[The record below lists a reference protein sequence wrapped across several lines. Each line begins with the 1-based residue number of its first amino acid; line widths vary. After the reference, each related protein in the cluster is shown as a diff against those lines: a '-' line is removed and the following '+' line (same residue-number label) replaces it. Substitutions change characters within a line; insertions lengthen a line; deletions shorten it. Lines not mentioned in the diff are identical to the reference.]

1 MIRGFAWLALVLLV
15 AAPLLIVLGMG
26 FGTSAPGVPP
36 VIPPIGMAGW
46 QGSLEAWSL
55 VFADTYY
62 LEAALRSLRL
72 AAITAALCLVLGFG
86 MALGIAS
93 APPSRQALLLAL
105 VLLPFWSGF
114 VLRLAAWVGLLRDGG
129 WINAT
134 LMQAG
139 LISEPLPL
147 LYSEGA
153 MLLGMVHGYLPFAV
167 LPLAATLARRDLR
180 LEEAAAD
187 LGAGRWVVFTTVTL
201 PLAAPAAAAAFLL
214 VFIPAAGE
222 VVIPEVLGA
231 PDSVLFGRAIW
242 GEFFQTRDWP
252 AAAVLSTV
260 LLALLLLP
268 IMLYQRLSAA
278 R

>member
-1 MIRGFAWLALVLLV
+1 MIRAAAWASLLLLV
-15 AAPLLIVLGMG
+15 AAPLVIIVAMG
-26 FGTSAPGVPP
+26 FGATAPGVPP
-36 VIPPIGMAGW
+36 VVPPLGAAGW
-46 QGSLEAWSL
+46 QGSLEAWGL
-55 VFADTYY
+55 LFADTYY
-62 LEAALRSLRL
+62 LDAMLRSLRL
-72 AAITAALCLVLGFG
+72 AGITATLCLVLGFG

-93 APPSRQALLLAL
+93 ARSPGLWLAL
-105 VLLPFWSGF
+105 VLLPFWAGF

-134 LMQAG
+134 LMQLG
-139 LISEPLPL
+139 LISEPWQM
-147 LYSEGA
+147 LYTEGA
-153 MLLGMVHGYLPFAV
+153 MLLGMVHAYLPLAV
-167 LPLAATLARRDLR
+167 LPLTATLAKRDIR

-187 LGAGRWVVFTTVTL
+187 LGAGRWVVCFTVTL

-231 PDSVLFGRAIW
+231 PDSVLIGRAIW

-252 AAAVLSTV
+252 AAAALSTA

-268 IMLYQRLSAA
+268 IALYQRLSVA

>member
-1 MIRGFAWLALVLLV
+1 MIRAGAWLALLLLV
-15 AAPLLIVLGMG
+15 AAPLVIVLGMG
-26 FGTSAPGVPP
+26 FGSSAPGVPP
-36 VIPPIGMAGW
+36 VIPPIGRDGW
-46 QGSLEAWSL
+46 QGSFEAWAL
-55 VFADTYY
+55 LFADSYY
-62 LEAALRSLRL
+62 LDAALRSLRL

-93 APPSRQALLLAL
+93 AAPRWQAPLLGL

-139 LISEPLPL
+139 LIAQPLPL

-167 LPLAATLARRDLR
+167 LPLTATLARRDRR
-180 LEEAAAD
+180 LEEAASD
-187 LGAGRWVVFTTVTL
+187 LGAGRWTVFLTITL
-201 PLAAPAAAAAFLL
+201 PLAAPAAGAAFLL

-252 AAAVLSTV
+252 AAAVLSTA
-260 LLALLLLP
+260 LLALLLVP
-268 IMLYQRLSAA
+268 IALYQRLSVA

>member
-1 MIRGFAWLALVLLV
+1 MIRVSAWLALFLLV
-15 AAPLLIVLGMG
+15 AAPLIIVLGMG
-26 FGTSAPGVPP
+26 FGTSSPGIPP
-36 VIPPIGMAGW
+36 VIPPLGLAGW
-46 QGSLEAWSL
+46 QGSFDAWSL

-72 AAITAALCLVLGFG
+72 AAITAGLCLILGFG

-93 APPSRQALLLAL
+93 AAPSRLAPLLAL

-129 WINAT
+129 WVNAT

-153 MLLGMVHGYLPFAV
+153 VLLGMVHGYLPFAV
-167 LPLAATLARRDLR
+167 LPLTATLARRDLR

-187 LGAGRWVVFTTVTL
+187 LGAGRWVVFATVTL

>member
-1 MIRGFAWLALVLLV
+1 MIRAGSWLALLVLV
-15 AAPLLIVLGMG
+15 AAPLVIVLGMG
-26 FGTSAPGVPP
+26 LGTSAPGVPP
-36 VIPPIGMAGW
+36 VIPPIGARGW
-46 QGSLEAWSL
+46 QGSFEAWGL
-55 VFADTYY
+55 MVADTYY
-62 LEAALRSLRL
+62 LDAALRSLRL
-72 AAITAALCLVLGFG
+72 AAITASLCLVLGFG
-86 MALGIAS
+86 MALGIAGA
-93 APPSRQALLLAL
+93 APRWQAPLLAL

-129 WINAT
+129 WINGM
-134 LMQAG
+134 LIRAG
-139 LISEPLPL
+139 LITEPLQL
-147 LYSEGA
+147 LHSEGA

-167 LPLAATLARRDLR
+167 LPLTATLVRRDPR

-187 LGAGRWVVFTTVTL
+187 LGAGRWTVLRTITL

-231 PDSVLFGRAIW
+231 PDSVLIGRAIW

-252 AAAVLSTV
+252 AAAALSTA

-268 IMLYQRLSAA
+268 IALFQRLATLK
-278 R
+278 

>member
-1 MIRGFAWLALVLLV
+1 MIRAGAWAALLLLV
-15 AAPLLIVLGMG
+15 AAPLVIVLCMG

-36 VIPPIGMAGW
+36 VLPPIGASGW
-46 QGSLEAWSL
+46 QGSFDAWGL
-55 VFADTYY
+55 LFADTYY
-62 LEAALRSLRL
+62 LDAALRSLRL
-72 AAITAALCLVLGFG
+72 AAITAGLCLVLGFG

-93 APPSRQALLLAL
+93 AAPRWQAPLLAL

-129 WINAT
+129 WINAV
-134 LMQAG
+134 LIQAG
-139 LISEPLPL
+139 LISEPMPL

-167 LPLAATLARRDLR
+167 LPLTATLARRDLR

-187 LGAGRWVVFTTVTL
+187 LGAGRWMVFATITL

-231 PDSVLFGRAIW
+231 PDSVLIGRAIW

-252 AAAVLSTV
+252 AAAALATA

-268 IMLYQRLSAA
+268 IALYQRFSVA

>member
-1 MIRGFAWLALVLLV
+1 MIRAATWAALVLLV
-15 AAPLLIVLGMG
+15 AAPLVIVFGMG
-26 FGTSAPGVPP
+26 FGTPIAGVPP
-36 VIPPIGMAGW
+36 VIPPFGAAGW
-46 QGSLEAWSL
+46 QGSFEAWSL
-55 VFADTYY
+55 LLADNFY
-62 LEAALRSLRL
+62 LDTLLRSLRL
-72 AAITAALCLVLGFG
+72 ATVTAALCLALGFG

-93 APPSRQALLLAL
+93 AAPRRQALLLAL
-105 VLLPFWSGF
+105 VLLPFWTGS
-114 VLRLAAWVGLLRDGG
+114 VLRMAAWVGLLRDGG
-129 WINAT
+129 WINAV

-139 LISEPLPL
+139 LITEPLPL

-153 MLLGMVHGYLPFAV
+153 MLVGMVHGYLPFAV
-167 LPLAATLARRDLR
+167 LPLTAALTKRDLR

-187 LGAGRWVVFTTVTL
+187 LGAGRATVFLTVTL

-231 PDSVLFGRAIW
+231 PDSMLIGRAIW

-252 AAAVLSTV
+252 QAAALSTA
-260 LLALLLLP
+260 LLALLLIP
-268 IMLYQRLSAA
+268 MALYQRLSVV

>member
-1 MIRGFAWLALVLLV
+1 MIRAAAWLALLSLV

-36 VIPPIGMAGW
+36 VIPPIGREGW
-46 QGSLEAWSL
+46 QGSFEAWSL
-55 VFADTYY
+55 LFADTYY
-62 LEAALRSLRL
+62 LDAALRSLRL
-72 AAITAALCLVLGFG
+72 ATITAALCLLLGFG

-93 APPSRQALLLAL
+93 AAPRWQAPLLAL

-129 WINAT
+129 WINT
-134 LMQAG
+134 MLLQAG
-139 LISEPLPL
+139 LIAEPLPL
-147 LYSEGA
+147 LYSEAA

-167 LPLAATLARRDLR
+167 LPLTATLARRDRR

-187 LGAGRWVVFTTVTL
+187 LGAGRWTVLFTITL
-201 PLAAPAAAAAFLL
+201 PLAAPAAGAAFLL

-252 AAAVLSTV
+252 AAAVLSAA

-268 IMLYQRLSAA
+268 IALYQRLSVA

>member
-1 MIRGFAWLALVLLV
+1 MIRVGTWFALLLLV
-15 AAPLLIVLGMG
+15 AAPLAVVVGMG
-26 FGTSAPGVPP
+26 FGASAPGVPP
-36 VIPPIGMAGW
+36 VTSPIGRGGW
-46 QGSLEAWSL
+46 QGGLDAWRL
-55 VFADTYY
+55 LFADTFY
-62 LEAALRSLRL
+62 LDALLRSLRL
-72 AAITAALCLVLGFG
+72 AGVTAGLCLILGFG

-93 APPSRQALLLAL
+93 ATRRQALLLAL

-114 VLRLAAWVGLLRDGG
+114 VLRLAAWVGLLRDAG

-134 LMQAG
+134 LLAAG
-139 LISEPLPL
+139 VITEPLPL

-153 MLLGMVHGYLPFAV
+153 MLMGMVHGYLPLAV
-167 LPLAATLARRDLR
+167 LPLTVTLARRDLR

-187 LGAGRWVVFTTVTL
+187 LGAGRWTVFRTITL

-231 PDSVLFGRAIW
+231 PDSVLIGRAIW

-252 AAAVLSTV
+252 AAAALSTA
-260 LLALLLLP
+260 LLALLLAP
-268 IMLYQRLSAA
+268 IALYQRLAVA

>member
-1 MIRGFAWLALVLLV
+1 MIRAGAWLALLLLV
-15 AAPLLIVLGMG
+15 AAPLVIVLGMG

-36 VIPPIGMAGW
+36 VIPPIGREGW
-46 QGSLEAWSL
+46 QGSLEAWRL
-55 VFADTYY
+55 LFADTYY
-62 LEAALRSLRL
+62 LDAALRSLRL
-72 AAITAALCLVLGFG
+72 AAITAGLCLVLGFG

-93 APPSRQALLLAL
+93 APPRWQAPLLAL

-139 LISEPLPL
+139 LITEPLPL

-167 LPLAATLARRDLR
+167 LPLTATLARRDPR

-187 LGAGRWVVFTTVTL
+187 LGAGRWTVFFTITL

-252 AAAVLSTV
+252 AAAVLSTA

-268 IMLYQRLSAA
+268 IALYQRLSVA

>member
-1 MIRGFAWLALVLLV
+1 MIRAGAWLALLLLV
-15 AAPLLIVLGMG
+15 AAPLAIVLGMG

-36 VIPPIGMAGW
+36 VIPPIGAAGW
-46 QGSLEAWSL
+46 QGGFEAWSL
-55 VFADTYY
+55 LVADTYY
-62 LEAALRSLRL
+62 LDAALRSLRL
-72 AAITAALCLVLGFG
+72 AAITASLCLVLGFG
-86 MALGIAS
+86 MALGIAGS
-93 APPSRQALLLAL
+93 RRQAPLLAL

-129 WINAT
+129 WINAM
-134 LMQAG
+134 LIQAG
-139 LISEPLPL
+139 LITEPLQL

-167 LPLAATLARRDLR
+167 LPLTAALSRRDLR

-187 LGAGRWVVFTTVTL
+187 LGAGRWTVLLTITL

-231 PDSVLFGRAIW
+231 PDSVLIGRAIW

-252 AAAVLSTV
+252 AAAALSTA
-260 LLALLLLP
+260 LLALLLVP
-268 IMLYQRLSAA
+268 MALYQRFSVA

>member
-1 MIRGFAWLALVLLV
+1 MIRGGAWVALLLLV
-15 AAPLLIVLGMG
+15 AAPLVIVVGMG
-26 FGTSAPGVPP
+26 FSTSAPGVPP
-36 VIPPIGMAGW
+36 VTPPLGRDGW
-46 QGSLEAWSL
+46 QGGLDAWRL
-55 VFADTYY
+55 LFADMFY
-62 LEAALRSLRL
+62 LDALLRSLRL
-72 AAITAALCLVLGFG
+72 AGVTAALCLVLGFG

-93 APPSRQALLLAL
+93 AAPRWQASLLAL

-134 LMQAG
+134 LLRAG
-139 LISEPLPL
+139 MITEPLAL

-167 LPLAATLARRDLR
+167 LPLTATLARRDLR
-180 LEEAAAD
+180 LEEAATD
-187 LGAGRWVVFTTVTL
+187 LGAGRWTVFRTITL

-231 PDSVLFGRAIW
+231 PDSVLIGRAIW
-242 GEFFQTRDWP
+242 SEFFQTRDWP
-252 AAAVLSTV
+252 AAAALSTA
-260 LLALLLLP
+260 LLALLLAP
-268 IMLYQRLSAA
+268 IAIYQRLAVA

>member
-1 MIRGFAWLALVLLV
+1 MIRAGAWAALLLIV
-15 AAPLLIVLGMG
+15 AAPLIIVLGMG

-36 VIPPIGMAGW
+36 VVPPLGVQGW
-46 QGSLEAWSL
+46 QGSLEAWAL
-55 VFADTYY
+55 IFADTYY
-62 LEAALRSLRL
+62 LDAALRSLRL
-72 AAITAALCLVLGFG
+72 AALTAGICLVLGFG

-93 APPSRQALLLAL
+93 AAPPWQAPLLVL

-187 LGAGRWVVFTTVTL
+187 LGAGRWVVFATITL

-231 PDSVLFGRAIW
+231 PDSVLIGRAIW

-252 AAAVLSTV
+252 AAAALSTA
-260 LLALLLLP
+260 LLALLLAP
-268 IMLYQRLSAA
+268 IALYQRLSVA

>member
-1 MIRGFAWLALVLLV
+1 MIRAGAWLALLLLV
-15 AAPLLIVLGMG
+15 AAPLAIVLGMG

-36 VIPPIGMAGW
+36 VIPPIGAAGW
-46 QGSLEAWSL
+46 QGGFEAWSL
-55 VFADTYY
+55 LVADTYY
-62 LEAALRSLRL
+62 LDAALRSLRL
-72 AAITAALCLVLGFG
+72 AAITASLCLVLGFG
-86 MALGIAS
+86 MALGIAGS
-93 APPSRQALLLAL
+93 RRRAPLLAL
-105 VLLPFWSGF
+105 VLLPFWTGF

-129 WINAT
+129 WINAM
-134 LMQAG
+134 LIQAG
-139 LISEPLPL
+139 LITEPLQL

-153 MLLGMVHGYLPFAV
+153 MLLGMVYGYLPFAV
-167 LPLAATLARRDLR
+167 LPLTAALSRRDLR

-187 LGAGRWVVFTTVTL
+187 LGAGRWTVLLTITL

-231 PDSVLFGRAIW
+231 PDSVLIGRAIW

-252 AAAVLSTV
+252 AAAALSTA
-260 LLALLLLP
+260 LLALLLVP
-268 IMLYQRLSAA
+268 MALYQRFSVA

>member
-1 MIRGFAWLALVLLV
+1 
-15 AAPLLIVLGMG
+15 
-26 FGTSAPGVPP
+26 SAPGVPP
-36 VIPPIGMAGW
+36 VIPPIGAGGW
-46 QGSLEAWSL
+46 QGSFESWALL
-55 VFADTYY
+55 FADTYY
-62 LEAALRSLRL
+62 LDAALRSLRL
-72 AAITAALCLVLGFG
+72 AAITAGLCLVLGFG

-93 APPSRQALLLAL
+93 AAPRWQAPLLAL

-134 LMQAG
+134 LMQLG
-139 LISEPLPL
+139 LIEEPLPL

-167 LPLAATLARRDLR
+167 LPLTATLARRDLR

-187 LGAGRWVVFTTVTL
+187 LGAGRAMVFLTVTL

-252 AAAVLSTV
+252 AAAVLSTA

-268 IMLYQRLSAA
+268 IALYQRLSVA

>member
-1 MIRGFAWLALVLLV
+1 MIRAGAWAALVLLV

-36 VIPPIGMAGW
+36 VLPPIGRAGW
-46 QGSLEAWSL
+46 QGSLDAWAL
-55 VFADTYY
+55 LFADTYY
-62 LEAALRSLRL
+62 LDAALRSLRL
-72 AAITAALCLVLGFG
+72 AAITAGLCLVLGFG

-93 APPSRQALLLAL
+93 AAARWQAPLLGL

-129 WINAT
+129 WINAQ
-134 LMQAG
+134 LIAAG
-139 LISEPLPL
+139 LITEPWPL

-167 LPLAATLARRDLR
+167 LPLYATLVKRDLR

-187 LGAGRWVVFTTVTL
+187 LGAGRWRVFLSITL

-231 PDSVLFGRAIW
+231 PDSVLIGRAIW

-252 AAAVLSTV
+252 AAAALSTA
-260 LLALLLLP
+260 LLALLLAP
-268 IMLYQRLSAA
+268 IALYQRLAVA

>member
-1 MIRGFAWLALVLLV
+1 MIRAGAWLALLLLV
-15 AAPLLIVLGMG
+15 AAPLAIVLGMG

-36 VIPPIGMAGW
+36 VIPPIGAAGW
-46 QGSLEAWSL
+46 QGSFEAWSL
-55 VFADTYY
+55 LVADTYY
-62 LEAALRSLRL
+62 LDAALRSLRL
-72 AAITAALCLVLGFG
+72 AAITASLCLVLGFG
-86 MALGIAS
+86 MALGIAGS
-93 APPSRQALLLAL
+93 RWQAPLLAL

-129 WINAT
+129 WINAM
-134 LMQAG
+134 LIQAG
-139 LISEPLPL
+139 LIQEPLQL

-167 LPLAATLARRDLR
+167 LPLTAALSRRDLR

-187 LGAGRWVVFTTVTL
+187 LGAGRWTVLLTITL

-231 PDSVLFGRAIW
+231 PDSVLVGRAIW

-252 AAAVLSTV
+252 AAAALSTA
-260 LLALLLLP
+260 LLALLLAP
-268 IMLYQRLSAA
+268 MALYQRFSVA

>member
-1 MIRGFAWLALVLLV
+1 MIRAGAWLALLLLV
-15 AAPLLIVLGMG
+15 AAPLAIVLGMG

-36 VIPPIGMAGW
+36 VIPPIGRAGW
-46 QGSLEAWSL
+46 QGSFEAWGL
-55 VFADTYY
+55 LFADTYY
-62 LEAALRSLRL
+62 LDAALRSLRL
-72 AAITAALCLVLGFG
+72 AAITAGLCLVLGFG

-93 APPSRQALLLAL
+93 AAPRLQAPLLAL

-134 LMQAG
+134 LLQAG
-139 LISEPLPL
+139 LIAEPLQL

-167 LPLAATLARRDLR
+167 LPLTATLARRDRR
-180 LEEAAAD
+180 LEEAASD
-187 LGAGRWVVFTTVTL
+187 LGAGRWTVFFTITL
-201 PLAAPAAAAAFLL
+201 PLAAPAAGAAFLL

-252 AAAVLSTV
+252 AAAVLSSA

-268 IMLYQRLSAA
+268 IALYQRLSVA

>member
-1 MIRGFAWLALVLLV
+1 MIRGAAWVALLLLV
-15 AAPLLIVLGMG
+15 AAPLLIVTGMG

-36 VIPPIGMAGW
+36 VIPPIGAAGW
-46 QGSLEAWSL
+46 QGSLEAWAL
-55 VFADTYY
+55 LFADTYY
-62 LEAALRSLRL
+62 LDAALRSLRL
-72 AAITAALCLVLGFG
+72 AAITAGLCLVLGFG

-93 APPSRQALLLAL
+93 AAPRWQAPLLGL

-139 LISEPLPL
+139 LIAEPLPL

-167 LPLAATLARRDLR
+167 LPLTATLARRDLR

-187 LGAGRWVVFTTVTL
+187 LGAGRATVFFTVTL
-201 PLAAPAAAAAFLL
+201 PLALPAAAAAFLL

-231 PDSVLFGRAIW
+231 PDAVLFGRAIW

-252 AAAVLSTV
+252 AAAVLSTA
-260 LLALLLLP
+260 LLALLVLP
-268 IMLYQRLSAA
+268 IALYQRLSVA

>member
-1 MIRGFAWLALVLLV
+1 MIRGAAWLALLLLV
-15 AAPLLIVLGMG
+15 AAPLLVVLGMG

-36 VIPPIGMAGW
+36 VVPPIGAAGW
-46 QGSLEAWSL
+46 QGSLEAWAL
-55 VFADTYY
+55 LFADSYY
-62 LEAALRSLRL
+62 LDAALRSLRL
-72 AAITAALCLVLGFG
+72 AAITAGLCLVLGFG
-86 MALGIAS
+86 MALGIARAGPRWQ
-93 APPSRQALLLAL
+93 APLLAL

-129 WINAT
+129 WVNAT
-134 LMQAG
+134 LMRAG
-139 LISEPLPL
+139 LITEPLPL

-187 LGAGRWVVFTTVTL
+187 LGAGRVLVFLTVTL

-252 AAAVLSTV
+252 AAAVLATA
-260 LLALLLLP
+260 LLALLLVP
-268 IMLYQRLSAA
+268 IALYQRLAVT